1 MSVMGQLQSGQR
13 KPQNHGFGFL
23 MLKRKNIQEKKQS
36 SQQAVVPFSIFNQA
50 NFSERSPN
58 YLSDS

>member
-23 MLKRKNIQEKKQS
+23 MLKRKNIQEKNSPVNKQ
-36 SQQAVVPFSIFNQA
+36 
-50 NFSERSPN
+50 
-58 YLSDS
+58 